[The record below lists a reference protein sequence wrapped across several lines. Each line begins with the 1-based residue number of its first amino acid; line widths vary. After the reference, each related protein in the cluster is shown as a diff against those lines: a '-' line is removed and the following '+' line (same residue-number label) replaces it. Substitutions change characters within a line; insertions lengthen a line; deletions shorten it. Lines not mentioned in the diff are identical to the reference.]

1 VKVSSYTEKNREM
14 VTANATDAAI
24 AVFDGTAERFAFATD
39 QQIATGTYLR
49 GDIFMLAA
57 VSSVPALGDILD
69 YGCGP
74 GRISAILARCG
85 FRVRGFDTSPS
96 MIAIAQSQSLSGLD
110 VEFRTGGIHTGAAPQ
125 SAYDAVVCSSVIEY
139 VTEAE
144 KLLRW
149 FHNAL
154 RPSGVL
160 IISFA
165 VSSAFR
171 SYVLL
176 RNSSDYIDSQ
186 KHTWNWRQFRAL
198 LNRTDFTPVRKPI
211 YFDSYRD
218 KFTWLRSPWG
228 AMLGLV
234 ISRQS

>member
-1 VKVSSYTEKNREM
+1 VKVSSYTEKNKEM
-14 VTANATDAAI
+14 VAASPTDTAI
-24 AVFDGTAERFAFATD
+24 AVFDSTAERFASAAD

-96 MIAIAQSQSLSGLD
+96 MVAIAQCQSLTGLD
-110 VEFRTGGIHTGAAPQ
+110 VEFRTGGIDMGDAPQ

-171 SYVLL
+171 GYVRL
-176 RNSSDYIDSQ
+176 RNTSDYIDSQ

-198 LNRTDFTPVRKPI
+198 LNRAGFTPVRKPI
-211 YFDSYRD
+211 YFDSYHD
-218 KFTWLRSPWG
+218 EFTWLRSPLG

-234 ISRQS
+234 IARKS